1 MVFRT
6 VTALAQL
13 AEEPTA
19 LNSNLLPVNANG
31 EVLFLSVLSIRS
43 SGTWGM
49 PRLYLLLPLILTM
62 SLELSSSLKAPLT
75 WVPRKQEMI
84 AGGASLA
91 PSLWALLAVMTDA
104 FSRALLS

>member
-1 MVFRT
+1 MVFST
-6 VTALAQL
+6 VTALEQL
-13 AEEPTA
+13 ADDPTA
-19 LNSNLLPVNANG
+19 LNSNLFPVNANG

-49 PRLYLLLPLILTM
+49 PRLYLLLPSILTE
-62 SLELSSSLKAPLT
+62 SLLSSSSKALDT

-91 PSLWALLAVMTDA
+91 PSLWALLADMTDA